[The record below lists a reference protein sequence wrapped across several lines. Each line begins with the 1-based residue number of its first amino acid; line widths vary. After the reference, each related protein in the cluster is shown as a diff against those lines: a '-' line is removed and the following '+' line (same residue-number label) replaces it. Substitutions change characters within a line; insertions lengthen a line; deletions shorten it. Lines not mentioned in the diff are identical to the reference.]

1 MCRVHPML
9 PVCLYIV
16 NSLLLLWFSLTFI
29 CPVSSTPNVTSVS
42 IYCQF
47 FIAPLVFSNFYLP
60 CVEYTKCCQC
70 VYILSNSLL
79 LLWFSLTFICPV
91 SSTPNVASVSIYC
104 QFLIAPLVF
113 SNVYLPCV
121 EYTQCCQCVYILS
134 NSLLLLQFSLTF
146 ICHVSSTPN
155 VASVSIYCLI
165 LDSPFSFL

>member
-16 NSLLLLWFSLTFI
+16 NSLLTLQFSLTFI
-29 CPVSSTPNVTSVS
+29 CHVSSTPNVASVS

-47 FIAPLVFSNFYLP
+47 FIAPSVFSNVYLR
-60 CVEYTKCCQC
+60 CVEYTQCCQS

-79 LLWFSLTFICPV
+79 LLQFSLTFICPV

-104 QFLIAPLVF
+104 QFFIAPSVF
-113 SNVYLPCV
+113 P
-121 EYTQCCQCVYILS
+121 
-134 NSLLLLQFSLTF
+134 TF

-155 VASVSIYCLI
+155 VASVSIYCQFFIAPSVFSKAYLPCVEYTQCCQCVYI
-165 LDSPFSFL
+165 LSILY